1 MKAAQIPSMEA
12 ILRPRPINRMR
23 PLRARICLE
32 RAILEWS
39 FEVEEVWINSPV
51 DGLWI
56 TDTERILPCGRADEW
71 TFQCYL
77 ASMEL
82 VDSLL
87 GYVNLDRETITQTLN
102 KIEADLVSGV
112 FS

>member
-1 MKAAQIPSMEA
+1 
-12 ILRPRPINRMR
+12 
-23 PLRARICLE
+23 
-32 RAILEWS
+32 
-39 FEVEEVWINSPV
+39 
-51 DGLWI
+51 
-56 TDTERILPCGRADEW
+56 
-71 TFQCYL
+71 
-77 ASMEL
+77 MEL